1 MDLSVIMLPPS
12 IRWPGQAP
20 RLPASCLVIRR
31 RCLPA
36 LDRSAEAGAIALQH
50 QPRPASSSIKSW
62 PLPAPLKKSS
72 IASGAS
78 IWNGTDEAA
87 RVSDATQ
94 V

>member
-1 MDLSVIMLPPS
+1 MRLSVIMLPPS

-50 QPRPASSSIKSW
+50 QPRPAPSSIKSW
-62 PLPAPLKKSS
+62 PLPAPLMTSS
-72 IASGAS
+72 IAGGAS

-87 RVSDATQ
+87 RVSAAPQ